1 MSAPTPFIAGRA
13 HAVPAST
20 FAAATLVAATLCLPV
35 GPVAAQESWNPFA
48 DQVVVTPRQRRPA
61 GPGTESSPRPAL
73 LPMDGARDRPWDAPG
88 DRPVGAGPASPRDSD
103 APTVGF
109 APRDVVE
116 KTELAPLG
124 GPDGAPVGVV
134 VGSEPDGSAS
144 LSGRSDADSAALA
157 RSMAAL
163 QVPSRSAALTQLLLG
178 IAGSGGGTVGIQPG
192 EIVIR
197 AEILYR
203 AGRIAEA
210 EALVAGR
217 GHGAAHPLLSGV
229 AARLALARGDR
240 ERACKE
246 AQATLQAGAEMPRA
260 VRAMAIGIQG
270 YCGAAKGNP
279 AAASLAAGLAREDG
293 GLPEDTLGALD
304 AVGIGEPVGLAAIKR
319 IGVLDWRLAELGG
332 KIDAG
337 QLLER
342 AEPALLAVLGEANG
356 SSPALRVTAAEA
368 AARVNAIDPAA
379 LAEAYRQHPFTQAE
393 LAQALT
399 ARVAPN
405 VRRALLFRGAEAERT
420 PFKRTRLV
428 RAALDDAKR
437 VGLYFPVAAA
447 LVRTVEEIQPVS
459 EIGWFAE
466 TAVEV
471 MLASGRLDAARRWAQ
486 VGGEPG
492 GGGTLGHWL
501 ALIDIA
507 DPAQPV
513 PRGGPRGASLASVED
528 VALRGRFTPDGLH
541 RLATVLDAFDY
552 HVPMRLWEAAS
563 RSPQPTTGHLPATG
577 VLSDLQ
583 DAAKRK
589 DQPRTVALVFQALG
603 VQGPEGAH
611 MIALGDAIRALRRA
625 GMEREARGVAVEAL
639 FALWPRTT
647 SS

>member
-1 MSAPTPFIAGRA
+1 MSATKPFIVKGAPVA
-13 HAVPAST
+13 LALT
-20 FAAATLVAATLCLPV
+20 FAASALCLP
-35 GPVAAQESWNPFA
+35 GAPVAAQESWNPFA
-48 DQVVVTPRQRRPA
+48 EQGVITPRQRRPA
-61 GPGTESSPRPAL
+61 GPGSDQPQRPAL
-73 LPMDGARDRPWDAPG
+73 TPMDGVRDRPWDAPG
-88 DRPVGAGPASPRDSD
+88 ARPVGPADGSLVDSD

-124 GPDGAPVGVV
+124 GPDGAPVGAIM
-134 VGSEPDGSAS
+134 GGEPGGSAS
-144 LSGRSDADSAALA
+144 QGGRSDIDAAELA
-157 RSMAAL
+157 RSMATL
-163 QVPSRSAALTQLLLG
+163 QVPSRSAALTQLLLR
-178 IAGSGGGTVGIQPG
+178 IAGGGTGGMQTG
-192 EIVIR
+192 EIAIR

-203 AGRIAEA
+203 AGRIADA
-210 EALVAGR
+210 DALVSGR
-217 GHGAAHPLLSGV
+217 GQGAADPLLSGV
-229 AARLALARGDR
+229 MARLALARGDR
-240 ERACKE
+240 DRACKE
-246 AQATLQAGAEMPRA
+246 AQAALQAGAEMPRA

-270 YCGAAKGNP
+270 YCGAAQGN
-279 AAASLAAGLAREDG
+279 ASAASLAAGLAREDA

-304 AVGIGEPVGLAAIKR
+304 AVGVGEPVALAAIKR
-319 IGVLDWRLAELGG
+319 IGVLDWRLAELAG
-332 KIDAG
+332 KIDPA
-337 QLLER
+337 LPLER
-342 AEPALLAVLGEANG
+342 AEPALLAALGDSN
-356 SSPALRVTAAEA
+356 SSPPALRVAAAEA
-368 AARVNAIDPAA
+368 AARANAIDPAA

-399 ARVAPN
+399 ARVVPG

-428 RAALDDAKR
+428 RAALGDAKR

-447 LVRTVEEIQPVS
+447 LMRTVEEIQPVS

-471 MLASGRLDAARRWAQ
+471 MLASGRLDQARRWAH

-492 GGGTLGHWL
+492 NGAGLGHWL

-507 DPAQPV
+507 DSAQ
-513 PRGGPRGASLASVED
+513 RGQRGASLASVED

-589 DQPRTVALVFQALG
+589 DLPRTVALVFQALG
-603 VQGPEGAH
+603 AQGPEGAH

-625 GMEREARGVAVEAL
+625 GMEREARAIAVEAL

-647 SS
+647 NS